1 MSKENSYALLGR
13 DWVEGHQLGDIYQ
26 NIKMWVPFDPAMT
39 EVSPVELKEQMSIH
53 RVDQSSVVH
62 ESKWWYS
69 QAVMTTHY
77 FKKNNS
83 FLVVQWLRTCLPVQG
98 TWVLSL
104 VWEDA
109 TSHGQLS
116 LCAETTEPKLLS
128 ARNHH
133 QEKPQLEKA
142 WAAKTQCSQNGF

>member
-1 MSKENSYALLGR
+1 
-13 DWVEGHQLGDIYQ
+13 
-26 NIKMWVPFDPAMT
+26 
-39 EVSPVELKEQMSIH
+39 
-53 RVDQSSVVH
+53 
-62 ESKWWYS
+62 
-69 QAVMTTHY
+69 MTTHY

-133 QEKPQLEKA
+133 QEPPPGEAAARESLGSKDPVQPKRFLKKVQLNHV
-142 WAAKTQCSQNGF
+142 C